1 MVELVVNAEQ
11 ARLLAEAQE
20 SVEIV
25 DSQGKRLGFFA
36 RPFTDR
42 DVETALARAAAAG
55 QPGRSTADVLERL
68 RASDRQ

>member
-36 RPFTDR
+36 RPLTDR
-42 DVETALARAAAAG
+42 DIETARARAAAG
-55 QPGRSTADVLERL
+55 QPGRSTAEVLERL